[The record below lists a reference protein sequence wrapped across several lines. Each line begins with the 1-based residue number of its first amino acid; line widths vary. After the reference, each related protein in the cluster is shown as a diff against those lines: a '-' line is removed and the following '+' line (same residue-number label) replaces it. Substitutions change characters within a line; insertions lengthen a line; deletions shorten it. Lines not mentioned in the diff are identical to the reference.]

1 MASLFV
7 GEAFCYNKLFNRAYR
22 SQEKYPKPDNEG
34 FRLLLLDGDIVNM
47 TKDYS
52 LDMSEWKVL
61 FPFFSAFNGNNHTL
75 YLLFNASNDS
85 EVYDLGLFHTLF
97 HQRIYNLNIEILSY
111 NIFLHNYLRLLV
123 KSLFGDIIDSY
134 IYDLHI
140 RFVET
145 TYLVQSQRLNGVICN
160 TIHKS
165 TFLNV
170 GITFDNMVIQLD
182 GNTSDKTNTS
192 FGLICGINGIIE
204 EKEEKEK
211 ENEKKKKRKNN
222 ENDYPS
228 DTLTYF
234 IGVYIKGNKYSLDSY
249 GDLHGAAMIG
259 ITNEKIIF
267 SYCIV
272 LLNYINTI
280 TSPNSL
286 TLSLYVE
293 RSFDYVNIIKSI
305 GIIKNSLKLYM
316 RRNCIL
322 GGFIGQSKYNVII
335 ISSWIYITIE
345 MLAPGKGISMGGLV
359 AESNVGLCLVKNSY
373 IVIHL
378 IDDNTNIPYVSGLFG
393 SIASNRLIIFN
404 TYLYFDVSD
413 NITIPFNLN
422 DIENLLSRNITV
434 INSYLFSNYHQNHM
448 YSNSNITIVEYNE
461 IRDNLSVLMDHYLIK
476 ISEKDER
483 LYYEEMP
490 FFLNNHINDPNNIFS
505 NADLSFLVSL
515 EDKNDDII
523 VSNSTKSIYVTT
535 TIPPYEINDFSQLYY
550 ILSFPKYFELL
561 HYNSRND
568 SNSEDNN
575 NNKSVY
581 LHMTSTDSCIDP
593 VKYKKLLNPFDSGYV
608 EENSIDMDVSSC
620 TEYSNI
626 TVVIT
631 YYIEN
636 EVIQKEQFVIFIG
649 ANPRYPSDLPNI
661 MVVIFVSFGSLVL
674 FIVFIVFVIYK
685 YKKYIDNKKYEEEKF
700 VLESHFV
707 VDYPLIEP

>member
-1 MASLFV
+1 MKLFIFFLSSLFV
-7 GEAFCYNKLFNRAYR
+7 GEAFCNNKLFNRAYR
-22 SQEKYPKPDNEG
+22 SQKQYPKPDNEE
-34 FRLLLLDGDIVNM
+34 FKLLLLTVDIVNM

-52 LDMSEWKVL
+52 LDMSEWKVE
-61 FPFFSAFNGNNHTL
+61 FPFFTVFNGNNHTL
-75 YLLFNASNDS
+75 YLLYNASNDS
-85 EVYDLGLFHTLF
+85 EVNNLGLFYKLL
-97 HQRIYNLNIEILSY
+97 HQRIYNLNIEILSF
-111 NIFLHNYLRLLV
+111 NIYLHSYLRLDV

-145 TYLVQSQRLNGVICN
+145 TYLIQSQALNGVICN
-160 TIHKS
+160 RIHKS

-170 GITFDNMVIQLD
+170 GITFDDMVIQLD
-182 GNTSDKTNTS
+182 GNSSHETNKS
-192 FGLICGINGIIE
+192 FGLICGINGAINE
-204 EKEEKEK
+204 E
-211 ENEKKKKRKNN
+211 EKKKKRKSK
-222 ENDYPS
+222 ENDYDS

-249 GDLHGAAMIG
+249 GDLHGGAMIG
-259 ITNEKIIF
+259 ITNEKIVF

-305 GIIKNSLKLYM
+305 AIIKNSMKLYM
-316 RRNCIL
+316 RSNCIL
-322 GGFIGQSKYNVII
+322 GGFIGESKYNVII
-335 ISSWIYITIE
+335 ISSWVYITIE

-359 AESNVGLCLVKNSY
+359 AESNLGLCLVKNSY
-373 IVIHL
+373 IIVHL

-404 TYLYFDVSD
+404 TYLYFDISN
-413 NITIPFNLN
+413 NITIPFYLN
-422 DIENLLSRNITV
+422 DIENLLSRNVTV
-434 INSYLFSNYHQNHM
+434 SNSYLFSNYHQNHM
-448 YSNSNITIVEYNE
+448 YSNSNITIIEYNQ

-476 ISEKDER
+476 SNEKDER
-483 LYYEEMP
+483 MYYEEMP
-490 FFLNNHINDPNNIFS
+490 YFLDNHIYDPDKIFS
-505 NADLSFLVSL
+505 NADLEFLVSL
-515 EDKNDDII
+515 KDKNNDIII
-523 VSNSTKSIYVTT
+523 VSNNTKPVYVTT

-550 ILSFPKYFELL
+550 ILSFPKDFELL
-561 HYNSRND
+561 HYNNNKND
-568 SNSEDNN
+568 SN
-575 NNKSVY
+575 NNKFVY
-581 LHMTSTDSCIDP
+581 LHMTSTDYCIDP
-593 VKYKKLLNPFDSGYV
+593 IKYKKLLNPYDSGYV
-608 EENSIDMDVSSC
+608 EENSIDLDVSSC
-620 TEYSNI
+620 TEYTNI

-649 ANPRYPSDLPNI
+649 ANPHYPSDLPSI

-685 YKKYIDNKKYEEEKF
+685 YKKYIDNKEYEEEKF

-707 VDYPLIEP
+707 VDYPLIDP